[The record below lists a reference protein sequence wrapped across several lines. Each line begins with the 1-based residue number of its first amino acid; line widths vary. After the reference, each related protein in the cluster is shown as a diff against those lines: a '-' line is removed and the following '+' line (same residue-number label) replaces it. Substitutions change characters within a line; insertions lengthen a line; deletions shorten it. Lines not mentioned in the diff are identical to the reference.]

1 MSKALI
7 VQWIEYKLAELTIEV
22 RLLLRAHMKTP
33 IENIP
38 GIGNAYQKRLKKLKI
53 RTLGDFLYN
62 FPRDYKDFSK
72 ISKIKNIKINEI
84 NSIAG
89 KIVSIEEEKS
99 SRKKMSLV
107 KCLIEDDTASIEVIW
122 FNQPYM
128 TKSLKVGD
136 EVMLSGKISI
146 NRYSVQM
153 TSPAFE
159 KISLKENIHTGR
171 IVPIYSET
179 KGITSKWI
187 RYVLRTILD
196 KIKSRIPETLP
207 EEIIKKYN
215 LLTLSEAIEKIHF
228 PDKTEDVVQAQRRFV
243 FEQLFLIS
251 LLNLKKRDELRKEE
265 APSIPINLPVIK
277 RFINSLPFN
286 LTPAQKKCSWQ
297 AMKDMERSFPMNRLL
312 QGDVGSGKTVVSAI
326 AAINTVKAK
335 KQVVL
340 MAPTEILT
348 KQHFKTFFELLK
360 NFNINIGLL
369 TGKEDIYYS
378 KKLKSDT
385 IEISRKKL
393 LEKTEKG
400 EIDILIGTQA
410 LITQT
415 KTKENKV
422 KFNNLGLII
431 IDEQHRFGVKQRAT
445 LSPKNKIAHL
455 LSMTATPIPRTLT
468 LTIWGDLDLSIID
481 TLPKGR
487 KKIETEIIE
496 NESKAYS
503 LIKKEIKKGR
513 QAFVICPRIE
523 SDEESPLKSVID
535 EHEKLSKVV
544 FPDLK
549 IEMLHGKMKPKEKE
563 KIMKD
568 FKNKK
573 FDILVSTSVVE
584 VGIDI
589 PNATVMMI
597 EGADRFGLAQ
607 LHQFRGRVG
616 RGKNQSYCFLLTESK
631 SKTTIER
638 MKAMTKYD
646 SGFKLSEID
655 LRLRGPG
662 DFLGKRQWG
671 MPDFVMSSLNNL
683 EIIRE
688 ARSASED
695 VYPVSNERLK
705 KRLEAFEEKLHLE

>member
-1 MSKALI
+1 MNFI
-7 VQWIEYKLAELTIEV
+7 
-22 RLLLRAHMKTP
+22 TP
-33 IENIP
+33 IENIS
-38 GIGNAYQKRLKKLKI
+38 GIGSAYQKRLKNLKI
-53 RTLGDFLYN
+53 KTLGDLLYN

-72 ISKIKNIKINEI
+72 ISKIKDIRINEI
-84 NSIAG
+84 NSISG
-89 KIVSIEEEKS
+89 KIISIEEEKS
-99 SRKKMSLV
+99 PHKRMSLT
-107 KCLIEDDTASIEVIW
+107 KCLIEDDSASLEVIW

-128 TKSLKVGD
+128 TKSLKAGD
-136 EVMLSGKISI
+136 EVMLSGKVNI

-153 TSPAFE
+153 VSPTFE
-159 KISLKENIHTGR
+159 KISLKETIHTGR

-187 RYVLRTILD
+187 RYVLRPVLD
-196 KIKSRIPETLP
+196 KIKSKIPETLP

-215 LLTLSEAIEKIHF
+215 LLTLPEAIEKIHF
-228 PDKTEDVVQAQRRFV
+228 PDKTEDVVEAQRRFV

-251 LLNLKKRDELRKEE
+251 LLNMKKRDELKKEE
-265 APSIPINLPVIK
+265 APAIPVNLPVVK
-277 RFINSLPFN
+277 RFINSLPFT

-297 AMKDMERSFPMNRLL
+297 AMKDMERNFPMNRLL

-335 KQVVL
+335 RQVVL

-348 KQHFKTFFELLK
+348 KQHFKTFFNLLK

-378 KKLKSDT
+378 KKLRSDT

-422 KFNNLGLII
+422 KFNDLGLII

-445 LSPKNKIAHL
+445 LSPKKKIAHL

-487 KKIETEIIE
+487 KKIKTEIITDE
-496 NESKAYS
+496 KKAYS
-503 LIKKEIKKGR
+503 LIEKEIKKGR

-523 SDEESPLKSVID
+523 SDEDESSLLKSVKD
-535 EHEKLSKVV
+535 EYEKLSQII
-544 FPDLK
+544 FPKLR
-549 IEMLHGKMKPKEKE
+549 IEMLHGKMKPKEKD

-616 RGKNQSYCFLLTESK
+616 RGKDQSYCFLLTESK

-638 MKAMTKYD
+638 MKAMVKYD

-662 DFLGKRQWG
+662 DFMGKRQWG

-688 ARSASED
+688 ARNASED
-695 VYPVSNERLK
+695 VYPISNDRLK

>member
-1 MSKALI
+1 
-7 VQWIEYKLAELTIEV
+7 
-22 RLLLRAHMKTP
+22 MKTP
-33 IENIP
+33 VENIP
-38 GIGNAYQKRLKKLKI
+38 NIGPAYQKRLKKLKI
-53 RTLGDFLYN
+53 KTLGDFLYN

-72 ISKIKNIKINEI
+72 VSKIKDIKINEV
-84 NSIAG
+84 NSISG
-89 KIVSIEEEKS
+89 IIKSIEEEK
-99 SRKKMSLV
+99 RKMSIV
-107 KCLIEDDTASIEVIW
+107 RALIEDDTASIEVVW
-122 FNQPYM
+122 FNQPYLA
-128 TKSLKVGD
+128 KSLKIGD
-136 EVMLSGKISI
+136 KIMLSGKVRI
-146 NRYSVQM
+146 NRYSVSM
-153 TSPAFE
+153 VSPAFE
-159 KISLKENIHTGR
+159 KVSSKENIHTGR

-187 RYVLRTILD
+187 RYVLKSILD
-196 KIKSRIPETLP
+196 KIKNKIPETLP
-207 EEIIKKYN
+207 EEIIKNYN
-215 LLTLSEAIEKIHF
+215 LLPLPKAIEKIHF
-228 PDKTEDVVQAQRRFV
+228 PDSKKDIIQAQRRFV

-251 LLNLKKRDELRKEE
+251 LLNMKKREELRKES
-265 APSIPINLPVIK
+265 APAIPINLPVIK
-277 RFINSLPFN
+277 KFINSLPFE

-297 AMKDMERSFPMNRLL
+297 IIKDMERNFPMNRLL

-335 KQVVL
+335 RQVVL

-348 KQHFKTFFELLK
+348 KQHFKTFFNLLK
-360 NFNINIGLL
+360 SFNINIGLL
-369 TGKEDIYYS
+369 TGKTDLYYS
-378 KKLKSDT
+378 KKLKNDT

-422 KFNNLGLII
+422 RFNDLGLII
-431 IDEQHRFGVKQRAT
+431 IDEQHRFGVKQRAA

-468 LTIWGDLDLSIID
+468 LTIWSDLDLSIID

-487 KKIETEIIE
+487 KKVKTEIIDE
-496 NESKAYS
+496 EKTAYS
-503 LIKKEIKKGR
+503 FIRKEIKKGH
-513 QAFVICPRIE
+513 QAFIICPRIE
-523 SDEESPLKSVID
+523 AEEDEKIIVKSVIA
-535 EHEKLSKVV
+535 EYEKLSNVV

-549 IEMLHGKMKPKEKE
+549 VNMLHGKMTPKEKD
-563 KIMKD
+563 KIMRD

-573 FDILVSTSVVE
+573 FDILVSTSVIE

-655 LRLRGPG
+655 LKLRGPG
-662 DFLGKRQWG
+662 DFMGKRQWG
-671 MPDFVMSSLNNL
+671 IPDFVMSSLNNL

-688 ARSASED
+688 ARSASEE
-695 VYPVSNERLK
+695 VFPVTNEKLK
-705 KRLEAFEEKLHLE
+705 RRLEAFEEKLHLE

>member
-1 MSKALI
+1 MNFI
-7 VQWIEYKLAELTIEV
+7 
-22 RLLLRAHMKTP
+22 TP

-89 KIVSIEEEKS
+89 KIINIEEEKS
-99 SRKKMSLV
+99 SRKKMPLV

-136 EVMLSGKISI
+136 EVMLSGKINI

-159 KISLKENIHTGR
+159 KISLRENIHTGR

-179 KGITSKWI
+179 RGITSKWI
-187 RYVLRTILD
+187 RYVLRPILD

-215 LLTLSEAIEKIHF
+215 LLTLSDSIEKIHF

-251 LLNLKKRDELRKEE
+251 LLNLKKREELRKEE
-265 APSIPINLPVIK
+265 APAIPINLPVIK
-277 RFINSLPFN
+277 RFIDSLPFN

-535 EHEKLSKVV
+535 EYENLSKVI

-573 FDILVSTSVVE
+573 FDVLVSTSVVE

-688 ARSASED
+688 ARNASED
-695 VYPVSNERLK
+695 VYPVSNEKLK